1 MKEYIGKCF
10 DIYARDTKKCVDIG
24 VCLYVDDSIMVVKS
38 AISKEKWLVPLESYD
53 VELNENEEL
62 MKYDS
67 KEKLVRVTKEID
79 FAAAH
84 YLRDYDGKCKNL
96 HGHNYKLQ
104 VTITGTINDIGMV
117 VDFGVIKKYLK
128 ILEEVVDHQNLD
140 DVFCFQSTAENMVC
154 FIADFLNARVT
165 LEGQS
170 YRVTKVKLY
179 ETPTSFAE
187 WVGDYYE

>member
-10 DIYARDTKKCVDIG
+10 DVYDEGTLVDIG
-24 VCLYVDDSIMVVKS
+24 VCLYVDDSIMAIKS
-38 AISKEKWLVPLESYD
+38 AIGKGRMAYSLEAHD
-53 VELNENEEL
+53 VVLNENEEL

-67 KEKLVRVTKEID
+67 KEKVVSVTKEID

-84 YLRDYDGKCKNL
+84 HLRDYNGKCKNL

-104 VTITGTINDIGMV
+104 VTVTGTINDIGMV

-128 ILEEVVDHQNLD
+128 MLDEVLDHQNLD
-140 DVFCFQSTAENMVC
+140 DVLCFQSTAENMVC
-154 FIADFLNARVT
+154 FIADFLNARFM
-165 LEGQS
+165 LEGQK
-170 YRVTKVKLY
+170 YRVTRVKLY

-187 WVGDYYE
+187 WEGEYYG

>member
-1 MKEYIGKCF
+1 MREYIGKCF
-10 DIYARDTKKCVDIG
+10 DVYDEGTLVDIG
-24 VCLYVDDSIMVVKS
+24 VCLYVDDSIMAIKS
-38 AISKEKWLVPLESYD
+38 VTSKEKMVYSLE
-53 VELNENEEL
+53 VHEVVLNENEEL

-67 KEKLVRVTKEID
+67 KERIVSVTKEID

-84 YLRDYDGKCKNL
+84 HLREYNGKCKNL

-104 VTITGTINDIGMV
+104 VTVTGTINDLGMV

-128 ILEEVVDHQNLD
+128 MLDEVLDHQNLD

-154 FIADFLNARVT
+154 FIADFLNARCC